1 MKLPAELKP
10 ADVVAI
16 IDTREQL
23 PFDLA
28 PLGAVSGTLASGD
41 YSVRG
46 MEHLVAVERKSLPDL
61 IACCGV
67 ERERFER
74 ELQRLLGYPTRCVI
88 VEASWHE
95 LNAGGWR
102 SQLPPQSAVGSV
114 LSWIGQGIPFL
125 FAGDRASA
133 QHAAAKLLYSAA
145 RRRYREIR
153 SLLAPVEEG
162 AAA

>member
-1 MKLPAELKP
+1 MKLPAELNP
-10 ADVVAI
+10 ADVTAI
-16 IDTREQL
+16 VDTREQL

-28 PLGAVSGTLASGD
+28 PLGVMAGTLAAGD

-46 MEHLVAVERKSLPDL
+46 LEHLVAIERKSLSDL
-61 IACCGV
+61 IACCGT

-74 ELQRLLGYPTRCVI
+74 ELQRLLAYPTRCVI
-88 VEASWHE
+88 VEASWHD

-102 SQLPPQSAVGSV
+102 SQLPPASAVGSV
-114 LSWIGQGIPFL
+114 ISWIGQGTPFL

-153 SLLAPVEEG
+153 TLLAPVEEG
-162 AAA
+162 AAT